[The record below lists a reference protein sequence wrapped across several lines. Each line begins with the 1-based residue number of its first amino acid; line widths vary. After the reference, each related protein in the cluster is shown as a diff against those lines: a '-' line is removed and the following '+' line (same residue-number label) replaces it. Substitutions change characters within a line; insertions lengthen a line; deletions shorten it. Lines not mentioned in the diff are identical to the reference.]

1 MVRALVVPRTMES
14 STSTTRL
21 PATVEEIRKI
31 VGADSLGY
39 LSIEHVTQLAIH
51 SKCGFCAGCF
61 TGHYPV
67 PAPNETMDIVYDK
80 PLSQSQTK
88 KRL

>member
-1 MVRALVVPRTMES
+1 MD
-14 STSTTRL
+14 
-21 PATVEEIRKI
+21 EIREI

-39 LSIEHVTQLAIH
+39 LSVEHVTQLAIH
-51 SKCGFCAGCF
+51 SSCGFCTGCF
-61 TGHYPV
+61 TGTYPV

>member
-1 MVRALVVPRTMES
+1 M
-14 STSTTRL
+14 
-21 PATVEEIRKI
+21 EEIRKI

>member
-1 MVRALVVPRTMES
+1 M
-14 STSTTRL
+14 
-21 PATVEEIRKI
+21 
-31 VGADSLGY
+31 
-39 LSIEHVTQLAIH
+39 TQLAIH
-51 SKCGFCAGCF
+51 SKCGFCTGCF
-61 TGHYPV
+61 SGHYPV